1 MVSFFI
7 GILVSKF
14 RVKELVLDTFLL
26 FSTYRLTLIG
36 IGRGDSIIDSRLRRI
51 SLISFLR
58 SNYLLVLGLLLS
70 KGISKDII

>member
-14 RVKELVLDTFLL
+14 RVKELVLNVFPLS
-26 FSTYRLTLIG
+26 STYRLILVGTG
-36 IGRGDSIIDSRLRRI
+36 GGDSIADGGLRRI

-58 SNYLLVLGLLLS
+58 DPI
-70 KGISKDII
+70 IS